1 MRIAILS
8 DIHGNN
14 IAFEAVLED
23 INNRGIE
30 EIIIAGDHFND
41 IPQPMQVF
49 NNIIKTKAWI
59 IKGNKEE
66 RVLNY
71 HNGKFPEWNSYLQM
85 ASFLWTYK
93 QFNAE
98 VFDYMEKLPEQI
110 VIDLPKKDSIRVV
123 HGSPFQIDEL
133 LYPDKDNDRIIK
145 SLDYIEEK
153 VLIYGHIH
161 TQWHR
166 RIADKLIINPGSVGI
181 SYNEKGFAEYSI
193 IEWNSECWEVRE
205 CLVKYDKLKLEQ
217 EFQRSGYLVE
227 GGAFARAVL
236 SSIKRNHDE
245 FIDFI
250 NFAYKL
256 AKGRG
261 HKGPLVPNDI
271 WLEAD
276 KIWNWK

>member
-14 IAFEAVLED
+14 VAFEAVLED
-23 INNRGIE
+23 IRYKGME

-49 NNIIKTKAWI
+49 NKLNMTKAWI

-71 HNGKFPEWNSYLQM
+71 HKGKFPEWNSYLQM

-98 VFDYMEKLPEQI
+98 VFDYIQKLPEQI
-110 VIDLPKKDSIRVV
+110 VIELPEKDSIRVV
-123 HGSPFQIDEL
+123 HGSPFKIDEL
-133 LYPDKDNDRIIK
+133 LYPNKDEDRIEKLLSSIK
-145 SLDYIEEK
+145 EK

-181 SYNEKGFAEYSI
+181 SYNKKGFAEYSI
-193 IEWNSECWEVRE
+193 IEWNSEQWEVEE
-205 CLVKYDKLKLEQ
+205 CLVEYDKLKLEQ
-217 EFQRSGYLVE
+217 EFHRSGYLVE

-236 SSIKRNHDE
+236 TSIQRNKDE

-250 NFAYKL
+250 NFAYRL
-256 AKGRG
+256 AEESGR
-261 HKGPLVPNDI
+261 KGPLVPNDI
-271 WLEAD
+271 WLKAE
-276 KIWNWK
+276 KIWDWK